1 MTHVPIERVQAVR
14 EERKSSRRLFLG
26 TAAASAV
33 ALSALKLP
41 TAPHAAAQQFK
52 AQHAQAFANTTFITI
67 NDGNNATP
75 YPSPIQVSGMVGG
88 ITSISVAIYGLQHT
102 NPRDVAIMLVSPTG
116 VAKVV
121 MNGVG
126 ADFNIAGVNL
136 YVSDSATAFMP
147 EASIL
152 ETDSYKPTNAA
163 DTGVSAGITFPI
175 PGQGGVAT
183 PVPGENFTAF
193 NGLERSTR
201 TMSMASGGSM

>member
-14 EERKSSRRLFLG
+14 EERTSSRRLFLG

-102 NPRDVAIMLVSPTG
+102 NP
-116 VAKVV
+116 
-121 MNGVG
+121 
-126 ADFNIAGVNL
+126 
-136 YVSDSATAFMP
+136 
-147 EASIL
+147 
-152 ETDSYKPTNAA
+152 
-163 DTGVSAGITFPI
+163 
-175 PGQGGVAT
+175 
-183 PVPGENFTAF
+183 
-193 NGLERSTR
+193 
-201 TMSMASGGSM
+201 